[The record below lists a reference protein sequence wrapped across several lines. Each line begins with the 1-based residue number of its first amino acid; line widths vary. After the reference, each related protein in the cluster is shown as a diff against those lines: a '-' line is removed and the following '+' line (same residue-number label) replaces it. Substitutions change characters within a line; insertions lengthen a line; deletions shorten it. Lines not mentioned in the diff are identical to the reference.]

1 MTAHHGSDD
10 SHAFAGCFAQSRK
23 MGIECRG
30 CGYRRIGLRERSEKT
45 TAEKSHLLMK
55 MALTHDSQAALSDSE
70 RASLMRSKK

>member
-30 CGYRRIGLRERSEKT
+30 GGYRGIGLWEKSEKLRPK
-45 TAEKSHLLMK
+45 KSHLFMK
-55 MALTHDSQAALSDSE
+55 MALTHDSQAALSD

>member
-30 CGYRRIGLRERSEKT
+30 GGYRRIGLRESREKT
-45 TAEKSHLLMK
+45 TAEKKAIFL
-55 MALTHDSQAALSDSE
+55 
-70 RASLMRSKK
+70 

>member
-30 CGYRRIGLRERSEKT
+30 GGYRRIGLRERREKT
-45 TAEKSHLLMK
+45 TAEKKPPSYEDGFN
-55 MALTHDSQAALSDSE
+55 A
-70 RASLMRSKK
+70 

>member
-30 CGYRRIGLRERSEKT
+30 GGYRRIGLRERSEKT
-45 TAEKSHLLMK
+45 TAEKKAIFL
-55 MALTHDSQAALSDSE
+55 
-70 RASLMRSKK
+70 